1 MRYEFNYSQEAD
13 GALDRLER
21 DPALARAQQ
30 AVDRLLL
37 RMEEDPFDPK
47 LGTTGFVFEDYG
59 GVNATPARYDD
70 WYVFWQRGPQPMELD
85 IILVHQR
92 PI

>member
-1 MRYEFNYSQEAD
+1 
-13 GALDRLER
+13 
-21 DPALARAQQ
+21 
-30 AVDRLLL
+30 
-37 RMEEDPFDPK
+37 MEEDPFDPK